1 MIYYQAVKHSCMTQ
15 TTDECKFM
23 NIIILVEDKQE
34 LLQLKRSIL
43 YILLSFRDLLTVI
56 GSYPLNAKLI
66 SHSAISPLKQILK
79 LP

>member
-23 NIIILVEDKQE
+23 NIIIPVEDKQE

-43 YILLSFRDLLTVI
+43 YTLLSFRDLLTVI
-56 GSYPLNAKLI
+56 GSYPLHAKLI

>member
-23 NIIILVEDKQE
+23 NLIILAEDKQE

-43 YILLSFRDLLTVI
+43 YTLLSFRDLLTVI
-56 GSYPLNAKLI
+56 GSYPLHAKLI

>member
-1 MIYYQAVKHSCMTQ
+1 MIFYQAVEHSYMTQ
-15 TTDECKFM
+15 ITDECKFM

-43 YILLSFRDLLTVI
+43 YTLIHFRDLLTVI
-56 GSYPLNAKLI
+56 GSYPIHTKFI